1 MQSLSLERSDE
12 PSVVADHPL
21 FSGLLL
27 PTHNWV
33 PAIGMSL
40 VLHCLAVACA
50 LLAQQYLPLFQPDSL
65 DGRYTFKAFPM
76 PVSQKLYYF
85 VEPQAQRP
93 VPRRAAPVTPSA
105 PAAPRRAQL
114 RLPPGVSIPPL
125 PEPPKVSSLVIQPSG
140 VVANLLSTLP
150 AISAWAPRERPVP
163 KAFVQPGRTRS
174 VPQTP
179 VLDAPPTLDRPNNES
194 RLSDMNFA
202 AMPTVAAPALP
213 RPPASTTPVRV
224 VEPFKLP
231 ADVPNAGIGG
241 REGDA
246 VNLITAGPV
255 IPPPNTYVSV
265 PPGVAGV
272 LLESVPAPSAAAA
285 AGKPGTGQGSAAG
298 APAIELTAARETAP
312 PMPPG
317 AIRVTRPIDGH
328 YTFMVTGSK
337 PEESFPEAAGLLS
350 GKLVYTVYLGIGAR
364 PDWTLQYCLP
374 ASAPV
379 AAAGPL
385 ASPYPYLMFR
395 PKLSYDWDGE
405 HLFVHGMLNEQGKL
419 ERLEPVGEATPA
431 DKAALLASL
440 VRWEFRPATRGG
452 KPTAV
457 EVLLIVPR
465 PQP

>member
-1 MQSLSLERSDE
+1 MQSLSLERSYD
-12 PSVVADHPL
+12 PSVVADHLL
-21 FSGLLL
+21 FSGLL
-27 PTHNWV
+27 PPAHNWA
-33 PAIGMSL
+33 PAAGMSL
-40 VLHCLAVACA
+40 VLHFLAVACM
-50 LLAQQYLPLFQPDSL
+50 LLAQQYLPLFRPALL

-93 VPRRAAPVTPSA
+93 VPSGAAPVTS
-105 PAAPRRAQL
+105 AAPRRAQL
-114 RLPPGVSIPPL
+114 RLAPGVSIPPL
-125 PEPPKVSSLVIQPSG
+125 PEPPKVSSLVIQPSAG
-140 VVANLLSTLP
+140 LASLLSAMP
-150 AISAWAPRERPVP
+150 AISAWAPREKPVL
-163 KAFVQPGRTRS
+163 KAFVQPGRTRPL
-174 VPQTP
+174 PQAP
-179 VLDAPPTLDRPNNES
+179 VLDAPPTLDRPNNEA

-202 AMPTVAAPALP
+202 AVPTVAAPALP
-213 RPPASTTPVRV
+213 RSPASTTPVRV
-224 VEPFKLP
+224 AEPFKLP
-231 ADVPNAGIGG
+231 ANVPNAGIGG

-246 VNLITAGPV
+246 VNLITAGPA
-255 IPPPNTYVSV
+255 ILPPNTYVSV

-272 LLESVPAPSAAAA
+272 MPESVPAPSAAAA
-285 AGKPGTGQGSAAG
+285 TGKPGAGQASAAG
-298 APAIELTAARETAP
+298 APAIELTATRDSP
-312 PMPPG
+312 PPPG
-317 AIRVTRPIDGH
+317 AIRVTRPIDGR
-328 YTFMVTGSK
+328 YTFMVMGSK

-379 AAAGPL
+379 AAAGAL
-385 ASPYPYLMFR
+385 AAPYPYLMFR

-419 ERLEPVGEATPA
+419 ERLEPVGEATPV
-431 DKAALLASL
+431 DKAAMLAALL
-440 VRWEFRPATRGG
+440 RWEFRPATRGG